1 MKSYTGNYEIL
12 ESYFARYDYLPKEF
26 IEFILEKYVLK
37 TQYKNVDGKEVEYA
51 IEKSKFNSLYG
62 MTVTNNIKDTV
73 IFDNEL
79 GWSEIPLKNEE
90 ILDSLEKEQ
99 KQGFLSFSWGVWV
112 TAWAR
117 NNLLENLIKLDKF
130 VVYADTD
137 SLKLKNGFDINII
150 ENYNKQVNE
159 KIKQAS
165 QDLKI
170 DIEKFQ
176 PKDTKGI
183 KRTLGVFDNDGQYTQ
198 FITQGAKKYA
208 YIDKKDYKIHIT
220 VSGVPK
226 KSGAKG
232 LKSLEDFRDNFIF
245 EYKYT
250 NKLLLMYNDEMT
262 EFELTDYKGKT
273 KKVNDKYGCCFLPCQ
288 YTLNKSQ
295 EYVNLL
301 NEESSARA
309 IFKE

>member
-1 MKSYTGNYEIL
+1 
-12 ESYFARYDYLPKEF
+12 
-26 IEFILEKYVLK
+26 
-37 TQYKNVDGKEVEYA
+37 
-51 IEKSKFNSLYG
+51 
-62 MTVTNNIKDTV
+62 MTC
-73 IFDNEL
+73 
-79 GWSEIPLKNEE
+79 GWSEIPLKNNE
-90 ILDSLEKEQ
+90 IIDMLEKEY

-137 SLKLKNGFDINII
+137 SLKLKNGFDIKVI
-150 ENYNKQVNE
+150 ENYNKNVME
-159 KIKQAS
+159 KIKKAS
-165 QDLKI
+165 EDLEIEI
-170 DIEKFQ
+170 DKFQ

-183 KRTLGVFDNDGQYTQ
+183 KRTLGLFDDDGEYTQ

-226 KSGAKG
+226 KKGAKG
-232 LKSLEDFRDNFIF
+232 LKKLDDFRDNFVF
-245 EYKYT
+245 EYKDT
-250 NKLLLMYNDEMT
+250 NKLLLMYNDDMI
-262 EFELTDYKGKT
+262 EFELKDYKGKI

-295 EYVNLL
+295 EYANLL

>member
-1 MKSYTGNYEIL
+1 MQ
-12 ESYFARYDYLPKEF
+12 
-26 IEFILEKYVLK
+26 LK
-37 TQYKNVDGKEVEYA
+37 NQSSIHSIG
-51 IEKSKFNSLYG
+51 SG

-73 IFDNEL
+73 LFDNDT

-90 ILDSLEKEQ
+90 ILKSLEKEY

-130 VVYADTD
+130 VVYSDTD
-137 SLKLKNGFDINII
+137 SLKLKYGFDINII
-150 ENYNKQVNE
+150 KDYNKQVIE
-159 KIKQAS
+159 KIKKAS
-165 QDLKI
+165 QDLEI
-170 DIEKFQ
+170 DIDKFEPQ
-176 PKDTKGI
+176 DTKGI
-183 KRTLGVFDNDGQYTQ
+183 KRTLGVFDNDGEYSQ

-226 KSGAKG
+226 KKGAKG
-232 LKSLEDFRDNFIF
+232 LKRLEDFKDNFVF
-245 EYKYT
+245 EYKDT
-250 NKLLLMYNDEMT
+250 NKLLLTYNDEMT
-262 EFELTDYKGKT
+262 NYDLTDYKGKT
-273 KKVNDKYGCCFLPCQ
+273 NKVIDKYGCCFLPCQ

-295 EYVNLL
+295 EYASLL
-301 NEESSARA
+301 IEESSARA

>member
-79 GWSEIPLKNEE
+79 GWSEIQLKNEE
-90 ILDSLEKEQ
+90 ILASLEKEQ

-137 SLKLKNGFDINII
+137 SLKLKDGFDINII

-198 FITQGAKKYA
+198 FITQRCKKICIY
-208 YIDKKDYKIHIT
+208 
-220 VSGVPK
+220 
-226 KSGAKG
+226 
-232 LKSLEDFRDNFIF
+232 
-245 EYKYT
+245 
-250 NKLLLMYNDEMT
+250 
-262 EFELTDYKGKT
+262 
-273 KKVNDKYGCCFLPCQ
+273 
-288 YTLNKSQ
+288 
-295 EYVNLL
+295 
-301 NEESSARA
+301 
-309 IFKE
+309 

>member
-137 SLKLKNGFDINII
+137 SLKLKDGFDINII

-176 PKDTKGI
+176 PQDTKGI

-198 FITQGAKKYA
+198 FITQRCKKICIY
-208 YIDKKDYKIHIT
+208 
-220 VSGVPK
+220 
-226 KSGAKG
+226 
-232 LKSLEDFRDNFIF
+232 
-245 EYKYT
+245 
-250 NKLLLMYNDEMT
+250 
-262 EFELTDYKGKT
+262 
-273 KKVNDKYGCCFLPCQ
+273 
-288 YTLNKSQ
+288 
-295 EYVNLL
+295 
-301 NEESSARA
+301 
-309 IFKE
+309 